1 MDAETQ
7 ARLARLVRESRVAAL
22 GTLRG
27 GAPLVSL
34 VLYLPEEDFSAFV
47 LHVSRLA
54 WHTQDMERDAR
65 VSLSIAEADDGRA
78 DPQTLMRVS
87 LRGAVERVASDGG
100 ETARLEA
107 RWLARYPESAQT
119 FQLADFAFWRLTP
132 ADARFVAGFGR
143 THNLAPQDLR
153 EAAQR
158 PPI

>member
-1 MDAETQ
+1 MQ
-7 ARLARLVRESRVAAL
+7 AALARLIRATRVAAL

-34 VLYLPEEDFSAFV
+34 ALYCPEDDFSAFV

-78 DPQTLMRVS
+78 DPQTLRRVA
-87 LRGAVERVASDGG
+87 LRGSVVRAASEGG
-100 ETARLEA
+100 EYERLRA

-119 FQLADFAFWRLTP
+119 FVLVDFAFWRMVP
-132 ADARFVAGFGR
+132 SDARFVAGFGR
-143 THNLAPQDLR
+143 THNLSPQDLR
-153 EAAQR
+153 EAAQPR
-158 PPI
+158 RL

>member
-1 MDAETQ
+1 MDSETQ
-7 ARLARLVRESRVAAL
+7 LTLARLIRATRVAAL
-22 GTLRG
+22 GTLRTD
-27 GAPLVSL
+27 APLVSL
-34 VLYLPEEDFSAFV
+34 ALYCPEDDFSAFV

-65 VSLSIAEADDGRA
+65 VSLSITEADDGRA

-87 LRGAVERVASDGG
+87 LRGAVERVASEGG
-100 ETARLEA
+100 EYARLKA
-107 RWLARYPESAQT
+107 RWLERYPESAQT
-119 FQLADFAFWRLTP
+119 FELADFAFWRLTP